1 MGEYI
6 LKTENLTKVYGTT
19 RALSR
24 INIEVKQGEIYG
36 LIGQNGAGKTTLL
49 KMISG
54 LGFPTEGAVYLFG
67 ENASTNGSLLERIG
81 VLIEVPGL
89 YPDLRPYDNLKLKYI
104 AYGMNT
110 KEYTQSILEQVGL
123 AGVEKKKVKKL
134 SLGMKQRLGIALAL
148 IGEPDLLLLDE
159 PINGLDPQGI
169 IEIRDM
175 LLKLNKEKG
184 VTIIISS
191 HILEELSKIAT
202 RFGIIHEGELV
213 EEINKEELLEKTK
226 DRLEI
231 TTNDI
236 ERAVAV
242 LEDNL
247 NIHNLQV
254 IDNNTIYVYERL
266 EESGDINNEL
276 LKCGIKV
283 NSLSVN
289 RESLEEYFI
298 SLTGGRKR
306 V

>member
-81 VLIEVPGL
+81 VLIEAPGL
-89 YPDLRPYDNLKLKYI
+89 YSDLRPYDNLKLKYI
-104 AYGMNT
+104 AYGMND
-110 KEYTQSILEQVGL
+110 KEYIQSILEQVGL
-123 AGVEKKKVKKL
+123 AGVEKKKVKKF

-175 LLKLNKEKG
+175 LLKLNREKG

-236 ERAVAV
+236 EKAAAV

-266 EESGDINNEL
+266 KESGDINNEL

-298 SLTGGRKR
+298 SLTGGRKH

>member
-1 MGEYI
+1 M
-6 LKTENLTKVYGTT
+6 
-19 RALSR
+19 
-24 INIEVKQGEIYG
+24 
-36 LIGQNGAGKTTLL
+36 
-49 KMISG
+49 
-54 LGFPTEGAVYLFG
+54 
-67 ENASTNGSLLERIG
+67 
-81 VLIEVPGL
+81 
-89 YPDLRPYDNLKLKYI
+89 
-104 AYGMNT
+104 
-110 KEYTQSILEQVGL
+110 
-123 AGVEKKKVKKL
+123 
-134 SLGMKQRLGIALAL
+134 
-148 IGEPDLLLLDE
+148 
-159 PINGLDPQGI
+159 
-169 IEIRDM
+169 
-175 LLKLNKEKG
+175 
-184 VTIIISS
+184 
-191 HILEELSKIAT
+191 
-202 RFGIIHEGELV
+202 
-213 EEINKEELLEKTK
+213 
-226 DRLEI
+226 EI

>member
-184 VTIIISS
+184 VTNNFESHSRRIIKNSD
-191 HILEELSKIAT
+191 KIW
-202 RFGIIHEGELV
+202 
-213 EEINKEELLEKTK
+213 
-226 DRLEI
+226 
-231 TTNDI
+231 
-236 ERAVAV
+236 
-242 LEDNL
+242 
-247 NIHNLQV
+247 HN
-254 IDNNTIYVYERL
+254 
-266 EESGDINNEL
+266 S
-276 LKCGIKV
+276 
-283 NSLSVN
+283 
-289 RESLEEYFI
+289 
-298 SLTGGRKR
+298 
-306 V
+306 